1 MDSSIALILTQ
12 DGIVNG
18 AVYVLLALALVL
30 VFTVT
35 RIIFIP
41 QGEFVAFA
49 ALTLAMLENGR
60 FPGTVWLVLAAGLAV
75 CVMEAGAL
83 VARHDWRYRLQ
94 VLGWNLAY
102 PLVLWA
108 LAATI

>member
-41 QGEFVAFA
+41 QG
-49 ALTLAMLENGR
+49 G
-60 FPGTVWLVLAAGLAV
+60 VLQRSRPAG
-75 CVMEAGAL
+75 
-83 VARHDWRYRLQ
+83 
-94 VLGWNLAY
+94 
-102 PLVLWA
+102 
-108 LAATI
+108 